1 MYLTINFVFATQ
13 KFALQPDGL
22 RLKIDLVKFPLIF
35 NNRISYIRDLLSFIR
50 QALKLPLSAA
60 IIAFRGSMSFDT
72 MSPLFLIRSSND
84 LSRWQTNARAIDAA
98 RAAGSVPKSTRMGA
112 EPSKGTRAAGTRR

>member
-35 NNRISYIRDLLSFIR
+35 NNRISYIRDLLNFIR

>member
-84 LSRWQTNARAIDAA
+84 LSRWQTNALAIDAA